1 MDHGGTGE
9 EKDGEIRKASLEESR
24 DSQGP
29 AEVAETEGFIRADQK
44 LQRHWMHAHG
54 GYCG

>member
-1 MDHGGTGE
+1 MDHGRSGENKGGEVWDLSMEPTG
-9 EKDGEIRKASLEESR
+9 DPQRA
-24 DSQGP
+24 
-29 AEVAETEGFIRADQK
+29 AEVAEAEGFIRADQK